1 MLLGDQG
8 LLPEARPGAWFLV
21 TAALV
26 AVPSVLLAWLS
37 SRTIEQA
44 GARLTATIDREGK
57 PRDYYAHLRPV
68 GSNA

>member
-1 MLLGDQG
+1 M
-8 LLPEARPGAWFLV
+8 
-21 TAALV
+21 
-26 AVPSVLLAWLS
+26 AVPTVLLAWLS

-68 GSNA
+68 HSVT